1 MKMRLNRSGLLMRM
15 RFNCPDLRL
24 MGQNR
29 QYRRFGAEGTQL
41 TVRLLPPH
49 EGEDSNSMSHF
60 MASVPDLF
68 EYALRNCDDSDMVGI
83 TITNE
88 VNVSDKAIGISF
100 RRKDQITSEV
110 IWSVLGKVGQSNARF
125 NALDKLIMTVHAV
138 KMPVGNGKGNTA
150 KGRSLETMVRLKQS
164 IVQVKAESN
173 CLAHA
178 LVIAKAK
185 VDGDDKNYQSYRRG
199 NKIRPVVDR
208 LLETTGIDLSRGGG
222 VPELM
227 RFQQHFKEYRIVV
240 FRGLDCNDIMFDG
253 QVDSEKRI
261 NLVCDDVQHHFH
273 VINNITGALSRK
285 YFCKGCNKGCEKGET
300 HRCQETC
307 SDCMSVPPC
316 PYDNV
321 RIPCESCN
329 RQFRSRTC
337 FDKHKKTRQEKRP
350 MRKEG
355 KLYHM

>member
-1 MKMRLNRSGLLMRM
+1 M
-15 RFNCPDLRL
+15 
-24 MGQNR
+24 
-29 QYRRFGAEGTQL
+29 
-41 TVRLLPPH
+41 
-49 EGEDSNSMSHF
+49 
-60 MASVPDLF
+60 
-68 EYALRNCDDSDMVGI
+68 
-83 TITNE
+83 
-88 VNVSDKAIGISF
+88 
-100 RRKDQITSEV
+100 
-110 IWSVLGKVGQSNARF
+110 
-125 NALDKLIMTVHAV
+125 
-138 KMPVGNGKGNTA
+138 
-150 KGRSLETMVRLKQS
+150 
-164 IVQVKAESN
+164 KAESN

-285 YFCKGCNKGCEKGET
+285 YFCKGCNKGCAKGET
-300 HRCQETC
+300 HKCQETC